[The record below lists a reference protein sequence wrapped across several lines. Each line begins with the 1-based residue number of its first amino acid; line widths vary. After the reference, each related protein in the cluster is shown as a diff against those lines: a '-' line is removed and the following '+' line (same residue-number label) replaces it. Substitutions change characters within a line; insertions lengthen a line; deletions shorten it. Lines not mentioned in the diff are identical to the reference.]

1 MIRNSLGVASLA
13 LVVAVAA
20 CGGTVP
26 SGSSGGTGPAAS
38 PGTASPAGSGS
49 DLPGPSRWPGEVW
62 RAALA
67 LGAADNEI
75 GEATADL
82 QRAVEEEDIGLMREA
97 ADGLAG
103 LTVLLERVDDVEGFE
118 PTRVFA
124 GRYRE
129 ALSAVI
135 AAAGELRDAIDA
147 TDAPRIQQANLDLAE
162 ALATYV
168 RLRPE
173 LSEVVAQAFEQQR
186 LLLN

>member
-1 MIRNSLGVASLA
+1 VIRISLGVASFA

-20 CGGTVP
+20 CGGSVP
-26 SGSSGGTGPAAS
+26 SGSSVPTGPAAS
-38 PGTASPAGSGS
+38 PGTSAPAGSGG
-49 DLPGPSRWPGEVW
+49 DLPGPSRWPGDVW

-82 QRAVEEEDIGLMREA
+82 QRSIEEEDISLMREA
-97 ADGLAG
+97 AGGLAG
-103 LTVLLERVDDVEGFE
+103 LTVLLERVDDVESFE
-118 PTRVFA
+118 PTRAFA

-129 ALSAVI
+129 GLSAVI
-135 AAAGELRDAIDA
+135 AAASELQDAIDA

-173 LSEVVAQAFEQQR
+173 LSDIVAQAFEQQR